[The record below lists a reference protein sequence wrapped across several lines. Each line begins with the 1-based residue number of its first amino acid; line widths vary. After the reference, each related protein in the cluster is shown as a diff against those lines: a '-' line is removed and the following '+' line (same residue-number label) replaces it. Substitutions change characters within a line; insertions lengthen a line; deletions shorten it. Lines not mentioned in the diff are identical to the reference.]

1 MHIKR
6 KQKRSGV
13 GEPRQIV
20 NTVIYVR
27 VEFGNDLAVRKA
39 KTEVSWNIG
48 AGSCVLEETEFLS
61 INDR

>member
-39 KTEVSWNIG
+39 KTEVS
-48 AGSCVLEETEFLS
+48 
-61 INDR
+61 